1 MKHKYILIIGF
12 MFCSLQLFAKN
23 EYAVNLYDVQ
33 RERVIPVAVYEPKQV
48 AKNTSVVI
56 FNHGYGQNH
65 PESYKAYSCLTMPL
79 AMKGYYVISIQHELP
94 NDLSLAMKGDF
105 METRMP
111 NWERGV
117 DNIVFIISEF
127 KKLNPE
133 LNWDNLSI
141 IGHSNGGDMAMLFA
155 TKYPAMAQRVIS
167 LDHRRMLM
175 PRCNSPKIY
184 TLRGSDYEADDNVI
198 PTKEEQQKHEIT
210 VVKLNGIKH
219 GDMDNK
225 GTRVQHE
232 TMLQYIYDFL
242 K

>member
-1 MKHKYILIIGF
+1 
-12 MFCSLQLFAKN
+12 
-23 EYAVNLYDVQ
+23 
-33 RERVIPVAVYEPKQV
+33 
-48 AKNTSVVI
+48 
-56 FNHGYGQNH
+56 
-65 PESYKAYSCLTMPL
+65 MPL

-94 NDLSLAMKGDF
+94 NDLPLAMKGDF

-127 KKLNPE
+127 KKLKPE